1 MWPRGAGQEDRES
14 ESLLALLG
22 SYASA
27 CSFLPP
33 DFLFY
38 EKNIIVKNTAV
49 FFLIKIY
56 LFRAAPCSL
65 KWKSESV
72 SRSVLSNSLWPHGL
86 QPTRLFSPW
95 NSPARI
101 LEWVAIPFSR
111 ECSRPRD
118 GTWVSH
124 ITGRFFTI
132 WATREAHAAYGI
144 LIPWPGI
151 TPGPLKWK
159 PLVLTPGP
167 LGNSPM
173 SRYCYLQISYLITLM
188 YLLVY
193 I

>member
-1 MWPRGAGQEDRES
+1 MEIW
-14 ESLLALLG
+14 L
-22 SYASA
+22 
-27 CSFLPP
+27 
-33 DFLFY
+33 
-38 EKNIIVKNTAV
+38 
-49 FFLIKIY
+49 
-56 LFRAAPCSL
+56 
-65 KWKSESV
+65 WV
-72 SRSVLSNSLWPHGL
+72 SRAGTEVLASRGDPNLSSSRSKMWDKNFRTSEVKVAVMSNSLWPHGL

>member
-1 MWPRGAGQEDRES
+1 MPVPAASYLQTSCSTRKI
-14 ESLLALLG
+14 SLLSTQL
-22 SYASA
+22 
-27 CSFLPP
+27 C
-33 DFLFY
+33 
-38 EKNIIVKNTAV
+38 
-49 FFLIKIY
+49 FFKLRFIY
-56 LFRAAPCSL
+56 LGLLHVA
-65 KWKSESV
+65 WSEKV
-72 SRSVLSNSLWPHGL
+72 KVLVIQSCPTLWPHGL
-86 QPTRLFSPW
+86 QPTRLLSPW

-167 LGNSPM
+167 PGNSPM